1 MSCGFDGCDRP
12 VEKGGLCAGHRKQ
25 RQRGDGTL
33 TPLNDALAGRLTPAQ
48 NLHEAA
54 MRLADSDSEDDRAFG
69 RNIDS
74 HRKAAITYARHHQVV
89 KTLEA
94 FDRRREAG
102 LRVSGPAPKLSAA
115 GARAAVDEAG
125 GIRAAAK
132 LLKVSRNTVR
142 AALRRR
148 VV

>member
-1 MSCGFDGCDRP
+1 MGCGFDSCDRP

-25 RQRGDGTL
+25 KQRGGRL
-33 TPLNDALAGRLTPAQ
+33 EPLNDALAGRLTPAQ

-54 MRLADSDSEDDRAFG
+54 MRLADSDSEDDRAFS

-102 LRVSGPAPKLSAA
+102 LRVAGPAPKLSAA

-125 GIRAAAK
+125 GIRAAAR

-148 VV
+148 LV